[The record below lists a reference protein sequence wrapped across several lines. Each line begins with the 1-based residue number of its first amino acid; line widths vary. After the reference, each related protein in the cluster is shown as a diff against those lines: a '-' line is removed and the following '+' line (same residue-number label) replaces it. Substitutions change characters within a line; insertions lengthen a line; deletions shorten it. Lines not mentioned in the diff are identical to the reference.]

1 MSNGPRWAALTAAAI
16 VLASCGAGTTP
27 AAGSQTLRIAVVG
40 PMTGPAG
47 ADGQHILQ
55 GARLAADEING
66 GGGIT
71 AGPYRGR
78 HIEIVTYDDRED
90 VQQSVSIAKE
100 VVDDSSL
107 WAFVGTGFSDAA
119 IATAPTL
126 DRAGVPYLSTYA
138 SSAQI
143 LVPPRRHVFVVP
155 PTFPAYAFSAAERAY
170 ATGHR
175 RVALLVANAGF
186 GTQMA
191 QLFAEHFTALG
202 GAVVDSEQYQLG
214 DPNAGAAV
222 AAALTHQPDL
232 IALAGLTA
240 DDVVQLKQLRQT
252 APGVAVID
260 TEAVLFSQNFL
271 DIAGGAAEGVVGQT
285 PSDPQ
290 RATAAAAH
298 LHQLY
303 SARYATDVIPDP
315 TAFTYEAVRALAVAF
330 ESGPASRDALAASL
344 HRVNI
349 ADTGIG
355 RLQFDQNGARLGGVL
370 WYFHVSAGK
379 FLFDTGYVQDAPEH
393 VSQTALQR

>member
-1 MSNGPRWAALTAAAI
+1 
-16 VLASCGAGTTP
+16 
-27 AAGSQTLRIAVVG
+27 
-40 PMTGPAG
+40 
-47 ADGQHILQ
+47 
-55 GARLAADEING
+55 
-66 GGGIT
+66 
-71 AGPYRGR
+71 
-78 HIEIVTYDDRED
+78 
-90 VQQSVSIAKE
+90 

-119 IATAPTL
+119 IATAPNL

-186 GTQMA
+186 ATQMA
-191 QLFAEHFTALG
+191 QLFAAHFTALG

-214 DPNAGAAV
+214 DPNAGASV

-252 APGVAVID
+252 NPSVSVID
-260 TEAVLFSQNFL
+260 TEAVLFSQNFV
-271 DIAGGAAEGVVGQT
+271 DIAGAAADGVVGQT
-285 PSDPQ
+285 PSDPL

-298 LHQLY
+298 LRQLY
-303 SARYATDVIPDP
+303 GARYGTDVIPDP
-315 TAFTYEAVRALAVAF
+315 TAFTYEAVHALAVAF
-330 ESGPASRDALAASL
+330 ESGPATRDALATSL
-344 HRVNI
+344 HGVNI

-355 RLQFDQNGARLGGVL
+355 RLQFDHSGARLGGVL
-370 WYFHVSAGK
+370 WYFHVGAGK
-379 FLFDTGYVQDAPEH
+379 FVFDTGYVQDAPEH
-393 VSQTALQR
+393 VSQAALQR